1 MAEVTLKDISKD
13 LDSQKKVQESTDKN
27 IKKISDNMSA
37 FLKMAQG
44 NKLKDRETEL
54 EKKKPKTAKEGG
66 MISGIAESGIGT
78 MIIGFA
84 KKFGLLIAGLIG
96 AALALFDETFN
107 DLART
112 VAAFSKGFVGS
123 LTAKALAPLALIIEP
138 FANALKNG
146 YEKIVKFLK
155 GSLFKFLMLGEDGK
169 PVSKLV
175 ENADGKKVLKGANAM
190 TKFFRFISDFFGKI
204 SDFVSGPVFKTV
216 GAAAKGLG
224 SVLKILF
231 APIGIILTLFDVVKG
246 AIEGAGGS
254 VNPQTGEIEGD
265 GIIGVIT
272 GAATGFFKSI
282 FGAPANLLKTL
293 TTWTLTKLGL
303 MDQETKDDIDK
314 NFDFEKIIEKFG
326 KAVARFIDRAI
337 DFIMNFDVADAIS
350 SFFSSDKTPLTA
362 EEQLKK
368 FSGVKAALEAS
379 TNPMEGQDVAGARKY
394 IEETF
399 GGKRQEQLLALLDQM
414 EKNEMNKGT
423 MGAFGTLFKD
433 FGKGTPAILHGEEA
447 VIPKNSQIGSMLGQL
462 MDASTPM
469 ARFGNQKGR
478 ELKAKEDAMRAAG
491 YSDMEIAQ
499 AMMGDMGG
507 IMSGLKGAVSAGGLD
522 KLRVPKMDTSGMK
535 DFMQPQNIG
544 SIFGNMVRESEEA
557 KRSQAA
563 QQPAPVI
570 INDNSSQSGGTTNT
584 AMPIQSQPFDFNDPF
599 VKGLRM
605 A

>member
-54 EKKKPKTAKEGG
+54 EKKKPKAAKEGG

-84 KKFGLLIAGLIG
+84 KKFGLLIAGLVG

-112 VAAFSKGFVGS
+112 VAAFSKGFVGN
-123 LTAKALAPLALIIEP
+123 LTAKTIK
-138 FANALKNG
+138 ALKLVVSG
-146 YEKIVKFLK
+146 TFVAGLLKLVDVLK
-155 GSLFKFLMLGEDGK
+155 GPAKVFDETALRFRNIKTGTFAKAPNIFSKFIDFISTTADKVKSIFTIAEDGK
-169 PVSKLV
+169 L
-175 ENADGKKVLKGANAM
+175 A
-190 TKFFRFISDFFGKI
+190 
-204 SDFVSGPVFKTV
+204 
-216 GAAAKGLG
+216 
-224 SVLKILF
+224 KILKSVGGVIKSFGPILKAIF
-231 APIGIILTLFDVVKG
+231 APIGIVLTLFDVVKS

-254 VNPQTGEIEGD
+254 VDPETGEIQGD
-265 GIIGVIT
+265 GIIGVFT
-272 GAATGFFKSI
+272 GAITGFFSSV
-282 FGAPANLLKTL
+282 FGAPLNLIRGM
-293 TTWTLTKLGL
+293 TTSVLRKLGI
-303 MDQETKDDIDK
+303 IDEK
-314 NFDFEKIIEKFG
+314 TEADLDKELDFEKIIDKFG
-326 KAVARFIDRAI
+326 KAVARFIDRVIESIVNFFKNPGDALGAI
-337 DFIMNFDVADAIS
+337 GSKIANLLGIETTDVADAPTGMS
-350 SFFSSDKTPLTA
+350 VDETA
-362 EEQLKK
+362 
-368 FSGVKAALEAS
+368 
-379 TNPMEGQDVAGARKY
+379 ME
-394 IEETF
+394 
-399 GGKRQEQLLALLDQM
+399 L
-414 EKNEMNKGT
+414 NKGT
-423 MGAFGTLFKD
+423 MGTFGTLFKD

-447 VIPKNSQIGSMLGQL
+447 VIPKNSEIGSTLSKL

-469 ARFGNQKGR
+469 ARFGNEKSR

-491 YSDMEIAQ
+491 ASDMEIAQ
-499 AMMGDMGG
+499 SIMGDMGG
-507 IMSGLKGAVSAGGLD
+507 IMGGLKAARDAGGLD
-522 KLRVPKMDTSGMK
+522 KLKIPKMDTSGVK
-535 DFMQPQNIG
+535 DFMQPQNLG
-544 SIFGNMVRESEEA
+544 SIFGSMVRESEEA

>member
-44 NKLKDRETEL
+44 NKLKDREKEL
-54 EKKKPKTAKEGG
+54 EKKKPKAAKEGG

-138 FANALKNG
+138 FADALKNG

-175 ENADGKKVLKGANAM
+175 ENADGKKVLKGAGAM
-190 TKFFRFISDFFGKI
+190 TKFFRFVSDFFGKI
-204 SDFVSGPVFKTV
+204 TDFTKGPVFKTI
-216 GAAAKGLG
+216 GTAAKGLG

-254 VNPQTGEIEGD
+254 VNPETGEIEGD
-265 GIIGVIT
+265 GIIGVVTGAIT
-272 GAATGFFKSI
+272 GLYKSI
-282 FGAPANLLKTL
+282 VGAPLNLIKKLVL
-293 TTWTLTKLGL
+293 FLGEKLGFISEEDSAEL
-303 MDQETKDDIDK
+303 DK
-314 NFDFEKIIEKFG
+314 ALDFEKIIDDFG

-337 DFIMNFDVADAIS
+337 DFIMNFDITEAIAS
-350 SFFSSDKTPLTA
+350 AFSTDKSA
-362 EEQLKK
+362 REQLE
-368 FSGVKAALEAS
+368 SMPGVKKALE
-379 TNPMEGQDVAGARKY
+379 EGGTEGAREY
-394 IEETF
+394 IQDEF
-399 GGKRQEQLLALLDQM
+399 GGRRKQQLLSLLAEMQN
-414 EKNEMNKGT
+414 NEMNKGT

-447 VIPKNSQIGSMLGQL
+447 VIPKNSQMGSMLSQL
-462 MDASTPM
+462 MDASSPM
-469 ARFGNQKGR
+469 ARFGNQKSK

-507 IMSGLKGAVSAGGLD
+507 IMGGLKAARDAGGLD
-522 KLRVPKMDTSGMK
+522 KLKVPKMDTSGVK
-535 DFMQPQNIG
+535 DFMQPQNLG
-544 SIFGNMVRESEEA
+544 SIFGSMVRESEEA